1 MKRTMTRGWALLAAV
16 ALVGA
21 MSSTALA
28 SPPDESGVVTRAP
41 SVGGYIYDGD
51 GIIVLSG
58 PASFEQGCNREG
70 FSSPDSSFVMPGDGS
85 FHEHFSYGDEP
96 INVYEGDDVQAW
108 LMAICEAVAAGAT
121 DDELPQAIAAG
132 TGRLTL
138 HVRVDAAGV
147 PHVHN
152 SLVGAVTTTDGQV
165 AHVNTFAKFS
175 VDGGV
180 LDVHQLRVNYT
191 G

>member
-1 MKRTMTRGWALLAAV
+1 MRRKSTRVMTLLTAIG
-16 ALVGA
+16 LVGA
-21 MSSTALA
+21 MSTAA
-28 SPPDESGVVTRAP
+28 MATPPDESGVVTRGP

-58 PASFEQGCNREG
+58 PASFVQGCNREG
-70 FSSPDSSFVMPGDGS
+70 FSSPDSSFIMPGDGS
-85 FHEHFSYGDEP
+85 FHEHFSYGEEP
-96 INVYEGDDVQAW
+96 INVYEGEDVQAW
-108 LMAICEAVAAGAT
+108 LAAICEAVAAGAT

-132 TGRLTL
+132 VGRLTL
-138 HVRVDAAGV
+138 HVRVDTHGV

-152 SLVGAVTTTDGQV
+152 SLVGQVTTTDGSA

-175 VDGGV
+175 VSGGV